1 MIVLLQCNPQ
11 QMFNDYNTPSCV
23 IILTFSTLG
32 FITVVSTVVLSIADV
47 TAHHT
52 VAIITLVLK

>member
-1 MIVLLQCNPQ
+1 MLL
-11 QMFNDYNTPSCV
+11 TS
-23 IILTFSTLG
+23 STLG

-52 VAIITLVLK
+52 VAIITLVLKWSAAACVEITDGEIRFW